1 MSTPI
6 VEHIRIGI
14 DCRLGGLTHAGIG
27 RYISEL
33 LKELTPL
40 SADFTWVLI
49 VQSAAQGAELLAYIS
64 QEAQESCE
72 LCVAAVRPYSLAEQ
86 LVLPFHLHTLKLH
99 LLHVPHFNVPLLY
112 FGRTVI
118 TIHDLLWHEQKGLAV
133 TTLNPA
139 TYWIKYVLYRI
150 VVWWALF
157 RASHIFVPSE
167 FVKKTVLK
175 FYPTLK
181 KERISITY
189 ESIGSQLV
197 AAAKNQKATQVEPNT
212 LLYVGSLYPHKNV
225 SLIIAALRQLPL
237 YTLKIVGSRSIFLAA
252 IQDEIKKHS
261 VEQQVKFLGKLSDT
275 ELAAAYA
282 QAQCLVQP
290 SFSEGFGLTGLEA
303 MAFQTPVLASDIPVF
318 HEIYQGAAVY
328 FDPKSV
334 DSLLAALHTL
344 EDPKL
349 RSDQVRAGQ
358 KVALQYSWKKLAQQ
372 TYHAYRSVLNI

>member
-1 MSTPI
+1 MSTAT

-40 SADFTWVLI
+40 STTCTWVLI
-49 VQSAAQGAELLAYIS
+49 VQSAAQGAELLAHIP
-64 QEAQESCE
+64 QTAQEQCE
-72 LCVAAVRPYSLAEQ
+72 LHVVAARPYSYAEQ
-86 LVLPFHLHTLKLH
+86 ILMPLSLYAQKLH
-99 LLHVPHFNVPLLY
+99 LLHVPHFNIPLLY

-139 TYWIKYVLYRI
+139 TYWFKYLLYRI
-150 VVWWALF
+150 VVWWALL
-157 RASHIFVPSE
+157 RASHVFVPSK
-167 FVKKTVLK
+167 FVEKTVLK

-181 KERISITY
+181 RERISVTH
-189 ESIGSQLV
+189 ESIGSQLM
-197 AAAKNQKATQVEPNT
+197 AAAKNKKGQQIEPNT

-225 SLIIAALRQLPL
+225 SLIIAVLRQLPHH
-237 YTLKIVGSRSIFLAA
+237 TLKIVGSRSIFLST
-252 IQDEIKKHS
+252 IREEIKKHG
-261 VEQQVKFLGKLSDT
+261 VEQQVKFLGKLSDA
-275 ELAAAYA
+275 ELAVAYA
-282 QAQCLVQP
+282 RAQCVIQP

-318 HEIYQGAAVY
+318 HEIYKDAAIY

-334 DSLLAALHTL
+334 DSLLTAVHTL
-344 EDPKL
+344 EDSKV
-349 RSDQVRAGQ
+349 RSAQVRAGQ
-358 KVALQYSWKKLAQQ
+358 KVASNYSWKKLAQQ